1 VEAMLN
7 NFVVL
12 LQFITMGQFIV
23 SARKYRPLRFD
34 QVVGQDHIT
43 RTLKNALQQDT
54 LAHAFLFCGPRGVGK
69 TTCARILAKVL
80 NCENPTQD
88 MEPCGKCSSC
98 ETFDRNASL
107 NILELDGASHNGV
120 ENIRTLI
127 EQVRFQPQA
136 GKFKVFIIDEVHMLS
151 LQAFNAFLKTLE
163 EPPHYAIFILATTE
177 KHKIIPTILSRCQIF
192 DFKRIQTNEI
202 THQLKKIC
210 DEEGIQADPEALH
223 ILADKSDGALR
234 DALSLFDKMVS
245 FSEKNISYQD
255 VISSLN
261 VLDFDYYFKIVDAL
275 LLEDISNILHLFEEI
290 NHKGF
295 EGAVFINGLGEH
307 LRNLLLCKDPET
319 QSLFQVSEGLMNRYL
334 DQSKNTPFDFLI
346 SSLDIANECDVQYRM
361 AQNKRL
367 HIEIALIK
375 MNYAHRVIQSRD
387 LDTVSSADQEKG
399 KKKSDRLTES
409 EIESD
414 LEDNSNQQS
423 GTVIQTIE
431 TTEQPVEVSLSDDM
445 DLKEPEEIK
454 PSKVKKKQPLRD
466 SVTDKNTGDLAG
478 PSLADLSELVK
489 EVETQN
495 HGKSPD
501 PQNIKLDDLEDVWS
515 SYAREQA
522 SNSVRTVLERTRLEV
537 KNNCVV
543 AWVGSS
549 VSKSVI
555 LQETKLIETLRSAL
569 KMPRLTIQIKI
580 DPSSE
585 KEEPVKLWTV
595 KEKYE
600 HIQNIN
606 PHFKEFMTKFNLK
619 IDHD

>member
-1 VEAMLN
+1 MN

-12 LQFITMGQFIV
+12 QQFKPMGQFIV

-34 QVVGQDHIT
+34 QVVGQDHVT

-69 TTCARILAKVL
+69 TTCARILAKVI
-80 NCENPTQD
+80 NCEKATAD
-88 MEPCGKCSSC
+88 MEPCGKCTSC
-98 ETFDRNASL
+98 ESFDRNASL

-151 LQAFNAFLKTLE
+151 VQAFNAFLKTLE

-192 DFKRIQTNEI
+192 DFKRIQTHEI
-202 THQLKKIC
+202 TEQLKKIC
-210 DEEGIQADPEALH
+210 EEEGIQADPEALH
-223 ILADKSDGALR
+223 ILAVKSDGALR

-245 FSEKNISYQD
+245 FSEKNISYID

-261 VLDFDYYFKIVDAL
+261 VLDFDYHFKMVDAL
-275 LLEDISNILHLFEEI
+275 LMEDIAGVLTLYDEI
-290 NHKGF
+290 NHRGF
-295 EGAVFINGLGEH
+295 EGDVFINGLSEH
-307 LRNLLLCKDPET
+307 LRNLLLCQDPET
-319 QSLFQVSEGLMNRYL
+319 HSLFQVSEALMKRYL
-334 DQSKNTPFDFLI
+334 DQSKNAPFDFLI

-375 MNYAHRVIQSRD
+375 MNYAHRVIHSRRIDAD
-387 LDTVSSADQEKG
+387 LKVEKQEG
-399 KKKSDRLTES
+399 KKKPDSQPGSDS
-409 EIESD
+409 EPPLSAEPVRSV
-414 LEDNSNQQS
+414 
-423 GTVIQTIE
+423 GTVIQTEEE
-431 TTEQPVEVSLSDDM
+431 TVIQTE
-445 DLKEPEEIK
+445 EETV
-454 PSKVKKKQPLRD
+454 PVKKKHRHPD
-466 SVTDKNTGDLAG
+466 IPTKVDKKSNSLAG
-478 PSLADLSELVK
+478 PSLATLSDLVK
-489 EVETQN
+489 EVEIQDHEQSLLDKKN
-495 HGKSPD
+495 L
-501 PQNIKLDDLEDVWS
+501 KLNELEEAWLL
-515 SYAREQA
+515 YAQEQA
-522 SNSVRTVLERTRLEV
+522 SQSVKAVLEKTRLEV
-537 KNNCVV
+537 KNNSVV

-555 LQETKLIETLRSAL
+555 LQETHLIETLRSAL

-580 DPSSE
+580 DSKASG
-585 KEEPVKLWTV
+585 EEELPKLWTV

-600 HIQNIN
+600 HIQRAN
-606 PHFKEFMTKFNLK
+606 PYFKEFQVKFDLK